1 MEETIYELMEQAQD
15 MPGGA
20 AKLAILEEAV
30 RLADSSGL
38 KELAYEIR
46 GEIVDCAIFNGYP
59 LKSLIAF
66 SWQLGQFDQNPEE
79 YDPVELLWNYKWILG
94 KVCSFPNISKTQ
106 IEDLVEDMRRRYAE
120 YGYNERP
127 YYYYKFRIAMDM
139 GELDEARRYLDMFR
153 VIEPDSM
160 SDCEACEQSQMVRFY
175 YLTGE
180 DEQALAVAKPI
191 LSGRMRC
198 AEVPHVT
205 LSQVLLP
212 LYRQGEV
219 DQAKEQHRK
228 GYRLVR
234 DDRDFLKTIAEHIEY
249 LTVANPIEGI
259 GVVERHL
266 HIALDYESGLE
277 QMYFYAAMVGLL
289 QKLDTSRKLRLIRM
303 PASFE
308 WGKQERTLEEIIAYF
323 KPLAESAAAE
333 FDRRNG
339 NAFYSDWIGKIV
351 QTA

>member
-30 RLADSSGL
+30 RLADTSGL

-94 KVCSFPNISKTQ
+94 KVCSFSNISKTQ

-219 DQAKEQHRK
+219 DQANEQYRK

-249 LTVANPIEGI
+249 LTVVNPIEGI

-289 QKLDTSRKLRLIRM
+289 QKLDTSSKLRLIRM

-339 NAFYSDWIGKIV
+339 NTFYTDWIGRIV
-351 QTA
+351 QPV

>member
-1 MEETIYELMEQAQD
+1 MEDTIYDLMEQAQD
-15 MPGGA
+15 LPGGA
-20 AKLAILEEAV
+20 AKLALLEEAV
-30 RLADSSGL
+30 RLADTSGL

-79 YDPVELLWNYKWILG
+79 YDADELLWNYKWILG
-94 KVCSFPNISKTQ
+94 KVCSFSNISKTQ
-106 IEDLVEDMRRRYAE
+106 IEDLAEDMRRRYAE

-139 GELDEARRYLDMFR
+139 GELDEARRYLDTFR
-153 VIEPDSM
+153 LIESDSM

-180 DEQALAVAKPI
+180 NEQALAVAKPI
-191 LSGRMRC
+191 LSGRMKC

-205 LSQVLLP
+205 LSHVLLP

-219 DQAKEQHRK
+219 DQAKDNHRK
-228 GYRLVR
+228 GYRLIR

-249 LTVANPIEGI
+249 LAVADPIQGI
-259 GVVERHL
+259 EVVERHL
-266 HIALDYESGLE
+266 HMALDYESGLE
-277 QMYFYAAMVGLL
+277 QMYFYATMVSLL
-289 QKLDTSRKLRLIRM
+289 QKLDTSGEKRLIRL
-303 PASFE
+303 PASLE
-308 WGKQERTLEEIIAYF
+308 WGKEDRTLTEIIAYF
-323 KPLAESAAAE
+323 RPLAESAAAD

-339 NAFYSDWIGKIV
+339 NTFYSDWLGKIV

>member
-1 MEETIYELMEQAQD
+1 MEDTIYDLMEQAQD
-15 MPGGA
+15 LPGGA
-20 AKLAILEEAV
+20 AKLAILEEAA
-30 RLADSSGL
+30 RLADTSGL
-38 KELAYEIR
+38 KELGYEVR

-59 LKSLIAF
+59 LKALIAF
-66 SWQLGQFDQNPEE
+66 SWQLGQFDQNPDE
-79 YDPVELLWNYKWILG
+79 YDEQELLWTYKWILG
-94 KVCSFPNISKTQ
+94 KVCSFPNIPKTQ
-106 IEDLVEDMRRRYAE
+106 VEDLVEDMRKRYAE

-127 YYYYKFRIAMDM
+127 YHYYKFRIAMDM
-139 GELDEARRYLDMFR
+139 GRLDEARQYLDTFR
-153 VIEPDSM
+153 TIERDSM
-160 SDCEACEQSQMVRFY
+160 SDCEACEQSQIVRFY

-191 LSGRMRC
+191 LSGRMTC

-212 LYRQGEV
+212 LYRLGEA
-219 DQAKEQHRK
+219 DKAKDHHRK
-228 GYRLVR
+228 GYRLIR

-249 LTVANPIEGI
+249 LAVADPVKGIE
-259 GVVERHL
+259 VVERHL

-289 QKLDTSRKLRLIRM
+289 QKLDASGDSRLIRL
-303 PASFE
+303 PAALE
-308 WGKQERTLEEIIAYF
+308 WGKEERTLTEIIAYF
-323 KPLAESAAAE
+323 RPLAESAAAA

-339 NAFYSDWIGKIV
+339 NTFYTDWIGKMV

>member
-1 MEETIYELMEQAQD
+1 MEDTIHDLMEQAED
-15 MPGGA
+15 LPGGA
-20 AKLAILEEAV
+20 AKLAILEEAA
-30 RLADSSGL
+30 RLADTSGL
-38 KELAYEIR
+38 QELAYEIR
-46 GEIVDCAIFNGYP
+46 GEILECAIFNGYP
-59 LKSLIAF
+59 LKALVAF
-66 SWQLGQFDQNPEE
+66 SWQLGRFDQNPEE
-79 YDPVELLWNYKWILG
+79 YDADTLLWNYKWILG
-94 KVCSFPNISKTQ
+94 KVCSFSNIPRTQ
-106 IEDLVEDMRRRYAE
+106 IEDLAEDMRKRYAE

-139 GELDEARRYLDMFR
+139 GELDEARRYLDTFR
-153 VIEPDSM
+153 QIESDSM

-219 DQAKEQHRK
+219 EQAKDQHRK

-249 LTVANPIEGI
+249 LTIANPVEGI

-266 HIALDYESGLE
+266 HMALDYESGLE

-289 QKLDTSRKLRLIRM
+289 QKLDASKKLRLVRI
-303 PASFE
+303 PTAFE
-308 WGKQERTLEEIIAYF
+308 WGKEERTLEEMIAYF
-323 KPLAESAAAE
+323 RPLAESAAAA

-339 NAFYSDWIGKIV
+339 NTFYSDWIGRIL